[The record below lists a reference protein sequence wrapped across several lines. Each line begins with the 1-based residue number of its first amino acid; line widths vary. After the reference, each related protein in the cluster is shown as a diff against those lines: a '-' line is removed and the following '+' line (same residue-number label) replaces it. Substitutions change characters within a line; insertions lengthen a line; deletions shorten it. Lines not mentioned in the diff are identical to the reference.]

1 MGALARHD
9 SGDLHELNP
18 KETSATK
25 SWAYSPSRLS
35 VLCLL
40 AASAP
45 GAPPLAELRDNAQI
59 RCCRGPAALD
69 TARRPRR
76 RFSRRSIAQARQL
89 IEPVPAAFVAPL
101 SSAIKDRMTVVSGQ
115 TVEVALTSPP
125 SVS

>member
-25 SWAYSPSRLS
+25 SWPYSPSRLS

-59 RCCRGPAALD
+59 RCCR
-69 TARRPRR
+69 
-76 RFSRRSIAQARQL
+76 
-89 IEPVPAAFVAPL
+89 VPPL
-101 SSAIKDRMTVVSGQ
+101 STQLGGPDVVSLA
-115 TVEVALTSPP
+115 EASPRH
-125 SVS
+125 